1 MSLAYGSSL
10 PEPQTTPDHHRG
22 SPSPSWRAPAA
33 AATLDAAE
41 RARLQDKAREL
52 RAKIIEVTY
61 TCGGAHVG
69 GALSQHDILVALYYK
84 YLNIDPSRPR
94 WDQRD
99 RFVLSKGHGGVG
111 HAVILA
117 DKGYFDE
124 ELLKDFNKTGSP
136 FGMHL
141 DRLKVPGVDCST
153 GSLGHG
159 FPLAVGIALGA
170 RVQHQTYRTYCVLGD
185 GECHE
190 GSVWEAAMAAGHYK
204 VTNLTA
210 FVDRNKFCL
219 DGLTE
224 KVMTLEPLDQKF
236 ESFGWR
242 VLKIDGH
249 DFDQICGAIDT
260 AHAESDLPVMIIADT
275 VKGKGVDFMEN
286 KTAWHYGG
294 LDAEKRAKAL
304 ESIARS

>member
-1 MSLAYGSSL
+1 MQLSNASVL
-10 PEPQTTPDHHRG
+10 PENQQG
-22 SPSPSWRAPAA
+22 LSPEWLPPRAPAK
-33 AATLDAAE
+33 LDAAE
-41 RARLQDKAREL
+41 RKRLQDKAREL
-52 RAKIIEVTY
+52 RAQIVEVTY
-61 TCGGAHVG
+61 TCGGSHIG
-69 GALSQHDILVALYYK
+69 GALSQHDILVALYYR
-84 YLNIDPSRPR
+84 YLNIDPSRPD

-117 DKGYFDE
+117 DKGYFDPQ
-124 ELLKDFNKTGSP
+124 LLADFNKTGSP

-159 FPLAVGIALGA
+159 FPIAVGIALGA
-170 RVQHQTYRTYCVLGD
+170 RVRGHKYRTYCMLGD

-190 GSVWEAAMAAGHYK
+190 GAVWEAAMAAGHYK
-204 VTNLTA
+204 ATNLTA
-210 FVDRNKFCL
+210 FVDRNKLCI
-219 DGLTE
+219 DGPTE
-224 KVMTLEPLDQKF
+224 KIMTLEPLDRKF

-249 DFDQICGAIDT
+249 DFDQICDAIDT
-260 AHAESDLPVMIIADT
+260 ALAETERPVMIIANT
-275 VKGKGVDFMEN
+275 IKGKGVDFMED

-294 LDAEKRAKAL
+294 LDAEMRAKAL
-304 ESIARS
+304 ESIQRS

>member
-1 MSLAYGSSL
+1 MSLAHGSLL
-10 PEPQTTPDHHRG
+10 PERQGTAGHHPDFSPQP
-22 SPSPSWRAPAA
+22 PSPAGNVG
-33 AATLDAAE
+33 LEAAE
-41 RARLQDKAREL
+41 RSRLQDKARDL
-52 RAKIIEVTY
+52 RTRIVEVTY
-61 TCGGAHVG
+61 TCGGAHIG

-84 YLNIDPSRPR
+84 YLNIDPARPG

-99 RFVLSKGHGGVG
+99 RFILSKGHGGVG

-117 DKGYFDE
+117 DKGYFDPA
-124 ELLKDFNKTGSP
+124 LLLDFNKTGSP

-159 FPLAVGIALGA
+159 LPLAVGVALGA
-170 RVQHQTYRTYCVLGD
+170 RVQHYAYRTYCVLGD

-204 VTNLTA
+204 LTNLTA
-210 FVDRNKFCL
+210 LVDRNKFCL
-219 DGLTE
+219 DGPTE
-224 KVMTLEPLDQKF
+224 KVMTLEPLDKKF
-236 ESFGWR
+236 DSFGWR

-249 DFDQICGAIDT
+249 DFDQICDAIET
-260 AHAESDLPVMIIADT
+260 AHAEQQRPVMILADT

-294 LDAEKRAKAL
+294 LDAEMRAKAL
-304 ESIARS
+304 ESIQHS

>member
-1 MSLAYGSSL
+1 MSLAHDSSL
-10 PEPQTTPDHHRG
+10 SENLGVPDQRR
-22 SPSPSWRAPAA
+22 SSLAQQRFPR
-33 AATLDAAE
+33 AATTALDAAE
-41 RARLQDKAREL
+41 RTRLQDKAREL
-52 RAKIIEVTY
+52 RAKIVEVTF
-61 TCGGAHVG
+61 TCGGAHIG

-84 YLNIDPSRPR
+84 YLNVDPSRPD

-117 DKGYFDE
+117 DKGYFSE

-170 RVQHQTYRTYCVLGD
+170 RVQNYSYRTYCVLGD

-190 GSVWEAAMAAGHYK
+190 GSVWEAAMAAAHYK
-204 VTNLTA
+204 LTNLTA

-219 DGLTE
+219 DGPTE
-224 KVMTLEPLDQKF
+224 KVMKLEPLDKKF

-242 VLKIDGH
+242 VLRIDGH
-249 DFDQICGAIDT
+249 DLDQICGAIDT
-260 AHAESDLPVMIIADT
+260 AQAENELPVMILADT

-294 LDAEKRAKAL
+294 LDAEMRAKAL
-304 ESIARS
+304 ESIQRS

>member
-1 MSLAYGSSL
+1 MQLPNDSLL
-10 PEPQTTPDHHRG
+10 PENEQNLSPQWHPPK
-22 SPSPSWRAPAA
+22 SP
-33 AATLDAAE
+33 TKLDAAE
-41 RARLQDKAREL
+41 RKRLQDKARKL
-52 RAKIIEVTY
+52 RAQIVEVTY
-61 TCGGAHVG
+61 TCGGSHIG
-69 GALSQHDILVALYYK
+69 GSLSQHDILVALYYR
-84 YLNIDPSRPR
+84 YLNIDPSRPD

-99 RFVLSKGHGGVG
+99 RFVLSKGHGGIG

-117 DKGYFDE
+117 DKGYFDPQ
-124 ELLKDFNKTGSP
+124 LLMDFNKTGSP

-170 RVQHQTYRTYCVLGD
+170 RVRGHKYRTYCVLGD

-190 GSVWEAAMAAGHYK
+190 GAVWEAAMAAGHYK
-204 VTNLTA
+204 PTNLTA
-210 FVDRNKFCL
+210 FVDRNKLCM
-219 DGLTE
+219 DGPTE
-224 KVMTLEPLDQKF
+224 KVMALEPLDRKF

-249 DFDQICGAIDT
+249 DFDQICDAIDT
-260 AHAESDLPVMIIADT
+260 ALAETERPVMIIANT
-275 VKGKGVDFMEN
+275 IKGKGVDFMEN

-294 LDAEKRAKAL
+294 LDAEMRAKAL
-304 ESIARS
+304 ESILRS

>member
-1 MSLAYGSSL
+1 MQLTNNSLL
-10 PEPQTTPDHHRG
+10 PENQQGLNPQWP
-22 SPSPSWRAPAA
+22 PPKAPAK
-33 AATLDAAE
+33 LDATE
-41 RARLQDKAREL
+41 RKRLQDKAREL
-52 RAKIIEVTY
+52 RAQIVEVTY
-61 TCGGAHVG
+61 TCGGSHIG
-69 GALSQHDILVALYYK
+69 GALSQHDILVTLYYR
-84 YLNIDPSRPR
+84 YLNIDPSRPH

-117 DKGYFDE
+117 DKGYFDPQ
-124 ELLKDFNKTGSP
+124 LLTDVNKTGSP

-159 FPLAVGIALGA
+159 FPIAVGIALGA
-170 RVQHQTYRTYCVLGD
+170 RVQGHKYRTYCMVGD

-190 GSVWEAAMAAGHYK
+190 GAVWEAAMAAGHYK
-204 VTNLTA
+204 ATNLTA
-210 FVDRNKFCL
+210 FVDRNRFCI
-219 DGLTE
+219 DGPTE
-224 KVMTLEPLDQKF
+224 KIMALEPLDRKF

-242 VLKIDGH
+242 VLQIDGH
-249 DFDQICGAIDT
+249 DFDQICDAID
-260 AHAESDLPVMIIADT
+260 AALAETERPVMIIANT

-294 LDAEKRAKAL
+294 LDAEMRAKAL
-304 ESIARS
+304 ASIQRS

>member
-1 MSLAYGSSL
+1 MSLARNPSL
-10 PEPQTTPDHHRG
+10 AEDPRALDQLRRSVAPQHLSR
-22 SPSPSWRAPAA
+22 PA
-33 AATLDAAE
+33 TVPIGAAE
-41 RARLQDKAREL
+41 RTRLQDKAREL
-52 RAKIIEVTY
+52 RAKIVEVTF
-61 TCGGAHVG
+61 TCGGAHIG
-69 GALSQHDILVALYYK
+69 GALSQHDLLVALYYK
-84 YLNIDPSRPR
+84 YLKIDPKQPG
-94 WDQRD
+94 WQQRD

-117 DKGYFDE
+117 DKGYFDPD
-124 ELLKDFNKTGSP
+124 LLNDFNKTGSP

-170 RVQHQTYRTYCVLGD
+170 RVQQHTYRTYCVLGD

-204 VTNLTA
+204 LTNLTA
-210 FVDRNKFCL
+210 FVDRNKLCL
-219 DGLTE
+219 DGPTE
-224 KVMTLEPLDQKF
+224 KVMTLEPLDKKF

-242 VLKIDGH
+242 VLSIDGH
-249 DFDQICGAIDT
+249 DFDQICAAIDT
-260 AHAESDLPVMIIADT
+260 AQAETQRPVMILADT
-275 VKGKGVDFMEN
+275 IKGKGVDFMEH

-294 LDAEKRAKAL
+294 LDAEMRAKAL
-304 ESIARS
+304 ASINRS

>member
-1 MSLAYGSSL
+1 MSLTHDALLPRNQGTAADHGSARGLQRL
-10 PEPQTTPDHHRG
+10 PKGALE
-22 SPSPSWRAPAA
+22 
-33 AATLDAAE
+33 TLDAA
-41 RARLQDKAREL
+41 AHTRLTDKAREL

-61 TCGGAHVG
+61 TCGGTHIG

-84 YLNIDPSRPR
+84 YLNIDPSRPE

-117 DKGYFDE
+117 DKGYYNE

-170 RVQHQTYRTYCVLGD
+170 RVQHHTYRTYCVLGD

-190 GSVWEAAMAAGHYK
+190 GSVWEAAMAASHFK
-204 VTNLTA
+204 LTNLTA
-210 FVDRNKFCL
+210 FVDRNRFCL
-219 DGLTE
+219 DGPTE
-224 KVMTLEPLDQKF
+224 KIMALEPLDKKF

-249 DFDQICGAIDT
+249 DFAQICDAIDT
-260 AHAESDLPVMIIADT
+260 SHAETQRPVMILADT

-286 KTAWHYGG
+286 QTAWHYGG
-294 LDAEKRAKAL
+294 LDAEMRAKAL
-304 ESIARS
+304 ESIKRS

>member
-1 MSLAYGSSL
+1 MDGALLSESRGKTDRYDSGAQRLAK
-10 PEPQTTPDHHRG
+10 
-22 SPSPSWRAPAA
+22 AA
-33 AATLDAAE
+33 VTKLDAAE
-41 RARLQDKAREL
+41 RKRLQDKARAL
-52 RAKIIEVTY
+52 RAQIVEVTY
-61 TCGGAHVG
+61 TCGGSHIG
-69 GALSQHDILVALYYK
+69 GSLSQHDILVALYYK
-84 YLNIDPSRPR
+84 YLNIDPARPD
-94 WDQRD
+94 WEQRD
-99 RFVLSKGHGGVG
+99 RFVLSKGHGGIG

-117 DKGYFDE
+117 DKGYFDVA
-124 ELLKDFNKTGSP
+124 LLADFNKTGSP

-170 RVQHQTYRTYCVLGD
+170 RVQGHTYRTYCVVGD

-190 GSVWEAAMAAGHYK
+190 GAVWEAAMAAGHFK
-204 VTNLTA
+204 PTNLTA

-219 DGLTE
+219 DGPTE
-224 KVMTLEPLDQKF
+224 KVMTLEPLDKKF

-249 DFDQICGAIDT
+249 DFDQICEAIDT
-260 AHAESDLPVMIIADT
+260 AHAEKERPVMIIADT
-275 VKGKGVDFMEN
+275 IKGKGVDFMEN

-294 LDAEKRAKAL
+294 LDAEMRAKAL
-304 ESIARS
+304 ESIKRS

>member
-1 MSLAYGSSL
+1 MDLADSSL
-10 PEPQTTPDHHRG
+10 LSEDRAEADHRG
-22 SPSPSWRAPAA
+22 RIAVPPRLTKV
-33 AATLDAAE
+33 AATTLDPGE
-41 RARLQDKAREL
+41 RKRLQDKAREL
-52 RAKIIEVTY
+52 RAKIVEVTY
-61 TCGGAHVG
+61 TCGGAHIG

-84 YLNIDPSRPR
+84 YLNIDPSQPN
-94 WDQRD
+94 WPQRD

-117 DKGYFDE
+117 DKGYFDP

-170 RVQHQTYRTYCVLGD
+170 RLQKFTYRTYCVLSD
-185 GECHE
+185 GECDE
-190 GSVWEAAMAAGHYK
+190 GSVWEAAMAAGHFK
-204 VTNLTA
+204 LTNLTA
-210 FVDRNKFCL
+210 FIDRNKFSL
-219 DGLTE
+219 DGPTE
-224 KVMTLEPLDQKF
+224 NIMTLEPLDKKF
-236 ESFGWR
+236 ECFGWR
-242 VLKIDGH
+242 ALRIDGH
-249 DFDQICGAIDT
+249 DFDQICAAIET
-260 AHAESDLPVMIIADT
+260 SHAEKERPVMIIADT

-294 LDAEKRAKAL
+294 LDAEKRTKAL
-304 ESIARS
+304 ESIQRS